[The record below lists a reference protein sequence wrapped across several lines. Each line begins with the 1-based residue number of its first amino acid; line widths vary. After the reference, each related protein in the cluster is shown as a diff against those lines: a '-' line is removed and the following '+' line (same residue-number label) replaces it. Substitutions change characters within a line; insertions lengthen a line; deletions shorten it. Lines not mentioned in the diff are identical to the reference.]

1 MAEVRKMSEFN
12 FNEESNH
19 PNIILRD
26 MRDERNDVKGVISA
40 GGREQQTRESTSFAL
55 ADMWAGV
62 TGGGESLRQL

>member
-26 MRDERNDVKGVISA
+26 MRDERNDVKS
-40 GGREQQTRESTSFAL
+40 RQE
-55 ADMWAGV
+55 
-62 TGGGESLRQL
+62 GESSRQGRARALH